1 MTLPH
6 WPHSCFCLRSRP
18 SFFFAGGGAFCRVL
32 ALGFARGFLTGTGA
46 AFFFNIG
53 TSLSSSEE
61 IKRIQM
67 EGLAIKK
74 KFEAGQAEIA
84 EFNLKEEALR
94 RRTNDAANACV
105 VSARG

>member
-1 MTLPH
+1 
-6 WPHSCFCLRSRP
+6 
-18 SFFFAGGGAFCRVL
+18 
-32 ALGFARGFLTGTGA
+32 
-46 AFFFNIG
+46 
-53 TSLSSSEE
+53 
-61 IKRIQM
+61 M

-105 VSARG
+105 ATKKECETLVLTIAANKVGRWVGGRVGATGR